1 MSDTGAAAVGWACF
15 IILLLVAGT
24 AIVHVPH
31 AAVRLFRPTFKL
43 HWTVRLAATC
53 GAAAALWFAVPLFV
67 SALFAGPKH

>member
-1 MSDTGAAAVGWACF
+1 MSHVGAAAAGWACF

-31 AAVRLFRPTFKL
+31 AAVRLFRPAFKL

-53 GAAAALWFAVPLFV
+53 GAAAALWFAIPLLV
-67 SALFAGPKH
+67 GALFAGPKH